1 MSVGCDEGTFRFP
14 EKCDEVTLSPCIF
27 CDAVTK
33 ICANREK
40 MQGLCSSHDVYKPFS
55 FWSVYFHNTK
65 VLHPFFCVT
74 TYCKDSLTSTLI
86 FVLSSTSRTTIL
98 MIELLSLLPF
108 CYQSLPVIVGIIH

>member
-33 ICANREK
+33 ISANREK
-40 MQGLCSSHDVYKPFS
+40 MQGLYSSHDVYKPFS

-65 VLHPFFCVT
+65 VLHPFFLRYDLLQRELDFYINLCF
-74 TYCKDSLTSTLI
+74 I
-86 FVLSSTSRTTIL
+86 FYIANDNTHDIA
-98 MIELLSLLPF
+98 P
-108 CYQSLPVIVGIIH
+108 